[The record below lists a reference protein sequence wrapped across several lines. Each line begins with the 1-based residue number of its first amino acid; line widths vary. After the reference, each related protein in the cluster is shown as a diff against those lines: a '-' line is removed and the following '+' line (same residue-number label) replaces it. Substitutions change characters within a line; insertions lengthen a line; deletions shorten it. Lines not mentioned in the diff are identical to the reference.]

1 MAEQQRMRNNLHAKE
16 YYIDI
21 LILALTELMYLGS
34 TQHCPANRLVQVLP
48 GATLKL
54 ITTAS
59 PQVK

>member
-1 MAEQQRMRNNLHAKE
+1 MRNNLHAKE
-16 YYIDI
+16 YCIEI

-34 TQHCPANRLVQVLP
+34 TQHCPADRLVQVLP